1 MSGAGQISR
10 FPLIRHLSRRMT
22 PFLART
28 PLSANQVTAASLLAG
43 LAACA
48 LFAVA
53 DYIWNL
59 AGALLFTLSYV
70 LDNSDG
76 EIARLKNQ
84 VSDFGR
90 QFDSLVDWL
99 VNSLFFLALGF
110 GVAAGRGED
119 LWLWLGVAGAVG
131 GTINYFAGLAVDLFS
146 SRRAASEDGE
156 EPSTKPENW
165 REAVLYA
172 FREIARWDFCF
183 IVLGLAV
190 ADGLWL
196 LLPLGAVGAQAY
208 WMALFF
214 SAARRF
220 QG

>member
-1 MSGAGQISR
+1 MSTAERISL
-10 FPLIRHLSRRMT
+10 FPLIRHFSARLT
-22 PFLART
+22 PLLART
-28 PLSANQVTAASLLAG
+28 PVSANQVTTASLVTG

-48 LFAVA
+48 LFTLD
-53 DYIWNL
+53 DYWTNL
-59 AGALLFTLSYV
+59 AAALLFSLSYV

-76 EIARLKNQ
+76 EIARLRNQ
-84 VSDFGR
+84 TSDFGR
-90 QFDSLVDWL
+90 RFDSLVDWL

-110 GVAAGRGED
+110 GLARGRGED
-119 LWLWLGVAGAVG
+119 FWLWLGLAGAVG

-146 SRRAASEDGE
+146 RRSGGGE
-156 EPSTKPENW
+156 EVSTKPENW

-190 ADGLWL
+190 LDGLWL

-214 SAARRF
+214 AAARRF
-220 QG
+220 QS

>member
-1 MSGAGQISR
+1 
-10 FPLIRHLSRRMT
+10 
-22 PFLART
+22 
-28 PLSANQVTAASLLAG
+28 AASLISG

-48 LFAVA
+48 LFTLG
-53 DYIWNL
+53 DYGTNL
-59 AGALLFTLSYV
+59 AGALLFLLSYV
-70 LDNSDG
+70 LDNTDG

-84 VSDFGR
+84 ASKIGR
-90 QFDSLVDWL
+90 QFDNLTDWL

-110 GVAAGRGED
+110 GMAQTRSED
-119 LWLWLGVAGAVG
+119 LWLFLGMAGALG
-131 GTINYFAGLAVDLFS
+131 GTINYVAALLIGLFS
-146 SRRAASEDGE
+146 KTPDDDGGE
-156 EPSTKPENW
+156 ESSTKPENR
-165 REAVLYA
+165 REWVLYA

-183 IVLGLAV
+183 IVLVLALL
-190 ADGLWL
+190 DWLWV